1 MNCSN
6 QFTKVYIQV
15 SLVVPEYQLG
25 TAYGM
30 MQSIQNLGLALVSI
44 AAGTI
49 AEKVPRRIFSFLIT
63 KLIFILSGNYNF
75 KMALSLTVILTNLL
89 LNFSVYSN

>member
-1 MNCSN
+1 
-6 QFTKVYIQV
+6 
-15 SLVVPEYQLG
+15 VVPEYQLG

-49 AEKVPRRIFSFLIT
+49 ATKVLFLEDD
-63 KLIFILSGNYNF
+63 
-75 KMALSLTVILTNLL
+75 
-89 LNFSVYSN
+89 LNVLAKI